1 MWVFDLPAGPL
12 VSETNA
18 NHPGQAG
25 LTRGTSRGAH
35 DLILHCAKRRFLFR
49 SWKRRARF
57 TDEHNQ
63 WTEVGAET
71 ELAVRTVSFALRGN
85 K

>member
-1 MWVFDLPAGPL
+1 MWVFDLPAGPI

-18 NHPGQAG
+18 KHPGQAG

-57 TDEHNQ
+57 TDEH
-63 WTEVGAET
+63 EAGAET
-71 ELAVRTVSFALRGN
+71 ELAVGTVSFALWGN